1 MEGKRRRWG
10 VVVVTV
16 AVAIAIVILSVI
28 LSAFV
33 ENPGPA
39 SVTFSNITVINTSQ
53 GDIIIGDAKRGLGE
67 GNPVRSS
74 AVLELWMNTENN
86 TRFLKFQNVIKSVSD
101 NPDLIRPGDKIIA
114 YIGDVVDKGD
124 TVRILILDNEL
135 HRSFLGGWFE
145 VQ

>member
-1 MEGKRRRWG
+1 MG
-10 VVVVTV
+10 VM

-39 SVTFSNITVINTSQ
+39 SVTFSNVTVINTSQ

-74 AVLELWMNTENN
+74 AVLELLVKTKNDTHVF
-86 TRFLKFQNVIKSVSD
+86 RFRNVIKSVSD
-101 NPDLIRPGDKIIA
+101 NPNLIRPGDKIIA
-114 YIGDVVDKGD
+114 YIGDVADKGD
-124 TVRILILDNEL
+124 IVKVFISDEEL